1 MTSPRKKP
9 KLVPKK
15 PRPLASYAAAAA
27 AVAALAAVRWRLGA
41 PAFTASVAGL
51 LPPWSVSTCNCLGE
65 LPGAAAWATCL
76 STLADA
82 SSRLSA
88 PPNNDEAGCKAAQL
102 LWWGGDCAGFLL
114 DHWER
119 VPLLSRPGPNFASE
133 LLSLAD
139 VPKLLAMWPFRI
151 QKNHGT
157 VVVHEPAS
165 GFLAS
170 PKWARGDAVPPEM
183 LREVLDGGR
192 TFVVH
197 NLEVYWPPI
206 TQFAR
211 QLTRFFHSYVQ
222 VNLYVSPAH
231 LDVATSPHQDS
242 HSVFIVQLSG
252 AKRWMVHAPR
262 TPLTP
267 KGLQRGKQGDVL
279 RAGDEALM
287 GPAVVNATLRR
298 GDALYVPRA
307 FFHHT
312 STSVGDSGGG
322 EPSAALTFSIL
333 SEDVYATWLFLLGE
347 AVETLPGGARAARAL
362 QRQAA
367 AQPGG
372 AIGVRLREALPRQL
386 LAPPPPGAALASN
399 GSAAWAGWRCHALA
413 LLADALKADG
423 GGTPVEWGD
432 AALLDALDAALAR
445 KRIPRAL
452 KLAQIDAFLSAMEA
466 RDRGGGGLLGEL
478 GVLDVDIDA
487 IFKIEKADKSWMPA
501 QRAWYN
507 AREWA

>member
-9 KLVPKK
+9 KALKK
-15 PRPLASYAAAAA
+15 PKPLASYAAAAA
-27 AVAALAAVRWRLGA
+27 ALATLAALALRWRR
-41 PAFTASVAGL
+41 PASIA
-51 LPPWSVSTCNCLGE
+51 TCNCLGD
-65 LPGAAAWATCL
+65 LPGPAAWATCL
-76 STLADA
+76 STLADP

-88 PPNNDEAGCKAAQL
+88 PTTEGNEAGCAAAQL
-102 LWWGGDCAGFLL
+102 LWWGGDCAGFLR

-119 VPLLSRPGPNFASE
+119 VPLLSRPGADFAST
-133 LLSLAD
+133 LLSYSDAKKMLS
-139 VPKLLAMWPFRI
+139 LWPFRI

-170 PKWARGDAVPPEM
+170 PKWARGDAVPPET
-183 LREVLDGGR
+183 LDAVLAAGR

-222 VNLYVSPAH
+222 VNLYVSPAN

-279 RAGDEALM
+279 RAGDAALM
-287 GPAVVNATLRR
+287 GPALVNATLRR

-312 STSVGDSGGG
+312 STSVGDGGG

-347 AVETLPGGARAARAL
+347 AVETLPGGARARAPCSG
-362 QRQAA
+362 RRRRSPAA
-367 AQPGG
+367 P
-372 AIGVRLREALPRQL
+372 
-386 LAPPPPGAALASN
+386 
-399 GSAAWAGWRCHALA
+399 SA
-413 LLADALKADG
+413 
-423 GGTPVEWGD
+423 
-432 AALLDALDAALAR
+432 
-445 KRIPRAL
+445 
-452 KLAQIDAFLSAMEA
+452 
-466 RDRGGGGLLGEL
+466 
-478 GVLDVDIDA
+478 
-487 IFKIEKADKSWMPA
+487 
-501 QRAWYN
+501 
-507 AREWA
+507 

>member
-1 MTSPRKKP
+1 
-9 KLVPKK
+9 
-15 PRPLASYAAAAA
+15 
-27 AVAALAAVRWRLGA
+27 
-41 PAFTASVAGL
+41 
-51 LPPWSVSTCNCLGE
+51 
-65 LPGAAAWATCL
+65 
-76 STLADA
+76 
-82 SSRLSA
+82 
-88 PPNNDEAGCKAAQL
+88 
-102 LWWGGDCAGFLL
+102 
-114 DHWER
+114 
-119 VPLLSRPGPNFASE
+119 
-133 LLSLAD
+133 
-139 VPKLLAMWPFRI
+139 
-151 QKNHGT
+151 
-157 VVVHEPAS
+157 
-165 GFLAS
+165 
-170 PKWARGDAVPPEM
+170 
-183 LREVLDGGR
+183 
-192 TFVVH
+192 
-197 NLEVYWPPI
+197 
-206 TQFAR
+206 
-211 QLTRFFHSYVQ
+211 
-222 VNLYVSPAH
+222 
-231 LDVATSPHQDS
+231 
-242 HSVFIVQLSG
+242 
-252 AKRWMVHAPR
+252 MVHAPR

-279 RAGDEALM
+279 RAGDAALM

-312 STSVGDSGGG
+312 STSVGDGGGDG

-333 SEDVYATWLFLLGE
+333 SEDVYATWLVLLGE

-372 AIGVRLREALPRQL
+372 AIGVRLREAPRGSCSRRRRP
-386 LAPPPPGAALASN
+386 APPSRATAARRGRGGGAT
-399 GSAAWAGWRCHALA
+399 LA
-413 LLADALKADG
+413 LLADALKVDG
-423 GGTPVEWGD
+423 GGPAEWGD

-466 RDRGGGGLLGEL
+466 RDRGGGGLLGG

>member
-9 KLVPKK
+9 KALKK

-27 AVAALAAVRWRLGA
+27 ALAALAALALRSRRGA
-41 PAFTASVAGL
+41 
-51 LPPWSVSTCNCLGE
+51 SVSTCNCLGD
-65 LPGAAAWATCL
+65 LPGPAAWATCL
-76 STLADA
+76 STLADP

-88 PPNNDEAGCKAAQL
+88 PLYEGNEAGCKAAQL
-102 LWWGGDCAGFLL
+102 LWWGGDCAAFLR

-119 VPLLSRPGPNFASE
+119 VPLLSRPGADFAST
-133 LLSLAD
+133 LLSYAD
-139 VPKLLAMWPFRI
+139 AKKMLSLWPFRI

-170 PKWARGDAVPPEM
+170 PKWARGDAVPPET
-183 LREVLDGGR
+183 LDAVLAAGR

-222 VNLYVSPAH
+222 VNLYVSPAN

-279 RAGDEALM
+279 RAGDAALM

-312 STSVGDSGGG
+312 STSVGDGGGDG

-423 GGTPVEWGD
+423 GGTAAEWGD